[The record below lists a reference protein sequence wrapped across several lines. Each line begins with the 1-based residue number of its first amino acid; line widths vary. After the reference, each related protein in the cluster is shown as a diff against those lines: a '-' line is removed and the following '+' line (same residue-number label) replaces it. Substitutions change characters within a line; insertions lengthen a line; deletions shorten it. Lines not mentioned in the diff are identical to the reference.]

1 MDIGKYRA
9 EKAPPSA
16 LHDKYREVLNK
27 VICDTAVQEQRI
39 RDRQVRERIRERR
52 SKGPDE
58 SADAMITAMRKLA
71 SESEAEFEEMHKLV
85 HEERWEHH
93 QAACDLFMEHFPGLS
108 SEESSNGQMPL
119 HQKIRNSYMRS
130 NCHSPRSRAP
140 SLNQAILCTV
150 SFARSSHPICAAAHI
165 SRAAGSGAENEE
177 LRMPYNPV
185 LRCPP
190 VVAYSLLS
198 PDAAA
203 SEAPFK
209 KALEESPASLTVS
222 RAHA

>member
-16 LHDKYREVLNK
+16 LHDKYREELNK
-27 VICDTAVQEQRI
+27 VISDTAIQEQRI

-71 SESEAEFEEMHKLV
+71 SESEAELEEMHQLV
-85 HEERWEHH
+85 HKERWEHH
-93 QAACDLFMEHFPGLS
+93 RAACDLFMEHFPDLS
-108 SEESSNGQMPL
+108 AEESSNGQMPL

-140 SLNQAILCTV
+140 ASSQLPAMYAALTPSALPLISRVLQARELKMRSYACRTTL
-150 SFARSSHPICAAAHI
+150 SCAARRSSPTRC
-165 SRAAGSGAENEE
+165 SP
-177 LRMPYNPV
+177 RMPP
-185 LRCPP
+185 LARH
-190 VVAYSLLS
+190 LLS
-198 PDAAA
+198 
-203 SEAPFK
+203 K
-209 KALEESPASLTVS
+209 LPASLSVS
-222 RAHA
+222 THLREDTK

>member
-71 SESEAEFEEMHKLV
+71 SESEAELEEMHQLV
-85 HEERWEHH
+85 HKERWEHH
-93 QAACDLFMEHFPGLS
+93 RAACDQFMEHFPDLS
-108 SEESSNGQMPL
+108 AEESSNGQMPL
-119 HQKIRNSYMRS
+119 HQKIRNAYMRS
-130 NCHSPRSRAP
+130 
-140 SLNQAILCTV
+140 
-150 SFARSSHPICAAAHI
+150 
-165 SRAAGSGAENEE
+165 SGAENEE